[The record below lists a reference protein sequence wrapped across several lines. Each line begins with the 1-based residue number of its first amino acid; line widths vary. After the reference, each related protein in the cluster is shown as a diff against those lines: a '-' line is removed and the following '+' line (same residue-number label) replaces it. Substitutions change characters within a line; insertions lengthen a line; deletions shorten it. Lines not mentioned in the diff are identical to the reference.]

1 MNFIFNPKT
10 IKTNN
15 KDIPFASIM
24 GKSFFNIPYIN
35 HKNMPNAK
43 KVHIQK
49 EISFVSFNLI
59 VLITCGKEEI
69 VVRKAAAK
77 PIIFM
82 GSMNRLI

>member
-1 MNFIFNPKT
+1 
-10 IKTNN
+10 
-15 KDIPFASIM
+15 
-24 GKSFFNIPYIN
+24 
-35 HKNMPNAK
+35 MPNAK

-77 PIIFM
+77 PIIFK